1 MNPTDVDATHRPA
14 PGVPARRA
22 SFMRTCVAV
31 AWSFIGVRKD
41 SEYREDLNRLNPLHV
56 IVIGMAGALMF
67 VLSLAA
73 IAHWV
78 VAK

>member
-1 MNPTDVDATHRPA
+1 MNPTIMDAANRLA
-14 PGVPARRA
+14 PGAPARKA
-22 SFMRTCVAV
+22 SLARTCIAV

-41 SEYREDLNRLNPLHV
+41 SEFREDFNHLNPLHV
-56 IVIGMAGALMF
+56 IVVGIAGALVF